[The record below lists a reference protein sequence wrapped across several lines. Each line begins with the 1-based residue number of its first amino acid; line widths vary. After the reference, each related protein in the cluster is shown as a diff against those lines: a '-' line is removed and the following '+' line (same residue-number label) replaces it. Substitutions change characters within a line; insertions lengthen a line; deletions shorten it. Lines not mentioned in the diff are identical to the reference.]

1 MQQKAM
7 LPNDSA
13 MKKAVSAS
21 RQAFVYV
28 GVFSF
33 FVNILM
39 LTVPIY
45 MLQLF
50 DRVLASRSYDT
61 LIYLT
66 IIAILALFTFA
77 MLDIA
82 RSRVLIRVS
91 HWLDNYLSPQA
102 LARSADEILQGRAYG
117 SQSLRDI
124 TNIRQFL
131 GGNGIFTL
139 CDSPWVPVYLLV
151 IFFLHPLLGALAT
164 LGAVVLFTLAVL
176 NEVMTSKPLT
186 EANAMAIK
194 TQMQTDA
201 TMRNAEV
208 IQAMG
213 MMPSLVRRWY
223 EQNEKAVHLQCDAS
237 RMSGMILSMSK
248 FARLTLQLFMLGTGA
263 YLVIQNSLTPGAM
276 IAGSILLSRALAP
289 VEQAIGAWKQ
299 MLSARQAYNRLLMHF
314 MVETNRSA
322 GIDLPEPK
330 GHLELKNVYYVPPGA
345 QKPVI
350 SNLMLDI
357 APGELVALIGPSAAG
372 KSTLARLMVGAI
384 AANAGS
390 IRLDGAN
397 VYTWD
402 RPDFG
407 RHVGYLPQDVELF
420 HGTVKE
426 NIARMKSV
434 DDKAVVEAAQTAGV
448 HDLILKLPDGYD
460 TEISSGSYGLSG
472 GQRQRIALARAI
484 YKTPKVLILDEPNSN
499 LDSDGEQALMHALE
513 ILKKAGSTIIVIA
526 HRPSILKIVNKIVV
540 LNQGQVQFAG
550 PRDEILSKINQ
561 LSAQQLPNQPSV
573 KYSQTIGEK
582 NGKE

>member
-1 MQQKAM
+1 MQQKTIQ
-7 LPNDSA
+7 PNESA
-13 MKKAVSAS
+13 MRKAVVAS
-21 RQAFVYV
+21 KQAFVYV
-28 GVFSF
+28 GIFSF

-61 LIYLT
+61 LLYLT

-102 LARSADEILQGRAYG
+102 LARSADEILQGRVYG

-151 IFFLHPLLGALAT
+151 IFMLHPLLGSLAT
-164 LGAVVLFTLAVL
+164 IGAIILFTMAVL
-176 NEVMTSKPLT
+176 NEFMTAKPLA
-186 EANAMAIK
+186 EANNMAMR

-201 TMRNAEV
+201 TIRNAEV

-223 EQNEKAVHLQCDAS
+223 EQNEKAVDLQCEAS
-237 RMSGMILSMSK
+237 RLSGTILSLSK
-248 FARLTLQLFMLGTGA
+248 FARLSLQLFMLGTGA
-263 YLVIQNSLTPGAM
+263 YLVIQNSITPGAM

-299 MLSARQAYNRLLMHF
+299 MISARSAYNRLLMHF
-314 MVETNRSA
+314 MIETNRSA
-322 GIDLPEPK
+322 GIDLPEPS
-330 GHLELKNVYYVPPGA
+330 GHLELKNVYYVPPGS

-357 APGELVALIGPSAAG
+357 EPGELVALIGPSAAG

-390 IRLDGAN
+390 VRLDGAN

-426 NIARMKSV
+426 NIARMKNV
-434 DDKAVVEAAQTAGV
+434 DDKAVIEAATTAGV
-448 HDLILKLPDGYD
+448 HELILKLPDGYD
-460 TEISSGSYGLSG
+460 TEISGGGYSLSG

-484 YKTPKVLILDEPNSN
+484 YKIPKVLILDEPNSN
-499 LDSDGEQALMHALE
+499 LDSDGENALMHALE
-513 ILKKAGSTIIVIA
+513 SMKAAGSTIIVIA
-526 HRPSILKIVNKIVV
+526 HRPSILKIVDKIVV
-540 LNQGQVQFAG
+540 LNQGQVQFSG
-550 PRDEILSKINQ
+550 PRDEILAKVNA
-561 LSAQQLPNQPSV
+561 LSPQQSPNQPSL
-573 KYSQTIGEK
+573 KYSQHIGEK
-582 NGKE
+582 HGKE